1 MRLSTINCQLSRGF
15 SLMEILIAIAIV
27 IILSGISWATII
39 RYQPSL
45 ALSATTRD
53 LTSDLRLAQQLSVTE
68 QINHGIFFDTLFNE
82 YQLKKF
88 EGETIIL
95 FTKQLPTGITFCD
108 IAGLSEDT
116 AIFNPYGSVAYS
128 GAVCLLNSN
137 GQNKTI
143 EIKPSGFVKIQN

>member
-95 FTKQLPTGITFCD
+95 FTKQLPTGITFCE
-108 IAGLSEDT
+108 ITGLSENT
-116 AIFNPYGSVAYS
+116 ATFNPYGSVAYS
-128 GAVCLLNSN
+128 GSICIANAK
-137 GQNKTI
+137 GQSKII